1 MVDFN
6 KKFHNTDKF
15 RQAALTFQ
23 KTGKYCAYPNNT
35 QEYFAYW
42 DQETDRC
49 LNGYTAEDGD
59 WISGYNYF
67 YLNYCPMSRIVYKEI
82 NGKQKKINDFTFPDF
97 WDYDVYFFYAVDD
110 AQQQGKHL
118 ALLKSR
124 RRGYSYK
131 GAAMACRDY
140 YLIPNSKTFVYAA
153 NKQYLT
159 EDGILTKAWD
169 YMDFIDKNTAWGK
182 KRSVSTATRRRAGFF
197 TKDEYGNVVEL
208 GYKSEITGLTLKDN
222 PSVIRGKRATL
233 ILFEEGGCHIAGTK
247 VMMADGSLKNVEDV
261 RLNDELM
268 GPDGTPRRV
277 LQLHSGR
284 DHMYEITPVNGD
296 KQIVNSNHLIYG
308 MYRQWYNNTYEPFL
322 MKAEDYFE
330 LITNK
335 PYLKAHYSLI
345 KTKFDWEENEH
356 IIDPYLLGLWLGDG
370 SSDSTIIANED
381 VEIIEYLQTYAKMH
395 GLYVRLHK
403 VDNSKKCYKIHL
415 SSGKPGKRNW
425 LLDELK
431 SLNLINNKHIPHSY
445 IYDSREN
452 RLKLLA
458 GLIDTDGWYEPK
470 KQYLCISQSSERKH
484 IIYTAQFIARS
495 LGIKCTV
502 TTKKVK
508 DHRLRDKI
516 IKGGN
521 TEYRLILL
529 NNHYEIPTKI
539 HRKQVKNYN
548 RTQSDPLSTRFKI
561 NYYGVDNYYG
571 FTVDKDNLFVLG
583 DFTVVHNSMKELS
596 AAWQIARPSV
606 EIDGQAFASLIVWGC
621 VCAGTKVYT
630 NNGDYINVEDLK
642 PEDGI
647 VGWDT
652 YQAVPQTISAMNK
665 PSYKECV
672 RITTDTGRILECSKD
687 HPVLWSTP
695 MKTTKV
701 VDINGNT
708 DYKKSWLWHEAEKC
722 KVGDHVGVIDAV
734 PFFGDKE
741 MWEPRLVGWL
751 IGDGSYGYDKTPRL
765 SNCDAEILKY
775 VEENFDTKTERERL
789 TKDGRTYKEIRI
801 KGICC
806 KLRELGIY
814 GQTKDKKRLPADINE
829 YSMYSLSEM
838 LGGLFD
844 TDGYVNVSK
853 TGQVRLTL
861 TQSHEE
867 ILRQV
872 QQVLLKFGIH
882 SRVRHIKPTGREHV
896 LRGRVIKDIHG
907 EWRLEIS
914 DITSVGRFAKNIELK
929 VGYKDAALDLIWLY
943 TANHH
948 ARQQK
953 YVSGVRAERII
964 KIEDIG
970 LQKIYNLTAK
980 QQHNYL
986 ANGIITHNT
995 GGDNDEN
1002 VKTLKDMFYRPE
1014 GYNCL
1019 EFDNIWDDTVNTK
1032 KCGFFVPQWSNVDAR
1047 DENGNRICM
1056 DEDGNTLTEKAK
1068 AYILEER
1075 RKVLENA
1082 TSQEAIDR
1090 YVCERPCTPAE
1101 AMLSFKGNI
1110 FPKKELQTQLARIR
1124 TDKILSNA
1132 KQVGDLVFDANNQ
1145 LQWIQKKTGDV
1156 THYPLGK
1163 DEDKTGSIVI
1173 WEHPSRD
1180 AAPGLYIAGCLTPNQ
1195 KVFTDK
1201 GYIDVQD
1208 VKLTD
1213 KLLSKDGSF
1222 VDIINLQRY
1231 FKVDE
1236 PIYKIRMSHAFST
1249 TTFTQEHPLY
1259 VAEQRTNSYNGRI
1272 DETKFDFKF
1281 VKAKD
1286 VKPGQWTIVPNKY
1299 IEEHT
1304 SELNNLW
1311 QDFGRIDRV
1320 VKSPL
1325 NNKEFWWFI
1334 GLWLGDGY
1342 CSSNGYSINVIFD
1355 NQDVEYKNRFIRFV
1369 QSVLNRK
1376 VYFKDGHGCTTGTFS
1391 YQYLNHWLTKY
1402 FGKYAY
1408 GKHIP
1413 EFVKYMKREYKTVL
1427 LQGYLD
1433 SDGCVYECGKYY
1445 ITGFVSMN
1453 LRLLED
1459 IQDICLSLGLAAN
1472 LTKLRNKKESV
1483 ICGKISQVQEAYQL
1497 RMAYHDS
1504 LLFKQLVNNEDRKL
1518 DKIKKVKI
1526 RRKPKDG
1533 CFFSKDLKFIYY
1545 KIREI
1550 EVSKY
1555 TGWVYNFECDTHTFV
1570 CRHIST
1576 HNCDSYDY
1584 DSSTTDSL
1592 GSCFIYK
1599 RFQNF
1604 EEYSDIIVAEYTGR
1618 PESAN
1623 DFYENVRK
1631 LLLYY
1636 NATCMYE
1643 NQNKGI
1649 FVYLSNKGYDY
1660 LLADSP
1666 TILQDTIGLESKVN
1680 RKKGCHM
1687 NQQIKTWGEGLIKE
1701 WLNELDDKGVKN
1713 LYKIMSEPLLEELI
1727 SYNSDD
1733 NFDRCILKDN
1743 LITTFEG
1750 FKPIQ
1755 DIVVGDRVLTDKGV
1769 IQNVT
1774 WIDKHKHTGNK
1785 VKLKLTGDYRVLECT
1800 DNHPIKVAFTT
1811 KKTHCFRKEAVNNIQ
1826 YLRADRLNY
1835 KYQFGLIPKRKLT
1848 ESIDLP
1854 DDVLYLLGWVMSDGY
1869 VEPNGYGVR
1878 ITYQI
1883 DQLNCA
1889 KKCMNIIEEYLKDE
1903 QFYYTKNGRNRLK
1916 RKPSK
1921 IFRYNNCWRLEI
1933 HSQKLHQLCTWFGC
1947 LPNHKKIN
1955 PEIYNR
1961 YNNLMPFIIGW
1972 LEGDGH
1978 QRLNCNYDGT
1988 SNRNGIE
1995 LSTIYEEL
2003 IHQCRQIMIDHGIYS
2018 SIRRVK
2024 TKVKYRDQ
2032 YSILLSNEFVNKVLS
2047 YYPSLKFITIPDK
2060 KPTCK
2065 CLETEDGFWAPI
2077 KILSIESMDD
2087 YVYNFEVNNDHTYV
2101 AQGIVV
2107 HNCMSIIQLMI
2118 YRQQLMTTRTKKLD
2132 EEEKKRVLFDKPL
2145 FTDEWFAEYS
2155 DNSFDN
2161 QIDDIP
2167 TFTFNKA

>member
-6 KKFHNTDKF
+6 KKFKNTNKF

-42 DQETDRC
+42 DQETDRS

-59 WISGYNYF
+59 WISGYDYF
-67 YLNYCPMSRIVYKEI
+67 YLNYCPMSRIVYKQI
-82 NGKQKKINDFTFPDF
+82 NGKQKKVNDFTFPDF
-97 WDYDVYFFYAVDD
+97 WDYDTYFFYAVDD

-118 ALLKSR
+118 VLLKSR

-197 TKDEYGNVVEL
+197 TKDEYGNVIEL

-233 ILFEEGGCHIAGTK
+233 ILFEEGG
-247 VMMADGSLKNVEDV
+247 
-261 RLNDELM
+261 
-268 GPDGTPRRV
+268 
-277 LQLHSGR
+277 
-284 DHMYEITPVNGD
+284 
-296 KQIVNSNHLIYG
+296 
-308 MYRQWYNNTYEPFL
+308 
-322 MKAEDYFE
+322 
-330 LITNK
+330 
-335 PYLKAHYSLI
+335 
-345 KTKFDWEENEH
+345 
-356 IIDPYLLGLWLGDG
+356 
-370 SSDSTIIANED
+370 
-381 VEIIEYLQTYAKMH
+381 
-395 GLYVRLHK
+395 
-403 VDNSKKCYKIHL
+403 
-415 SSGKPGKRNW
+415 
-425 LLDELK
+425 
-431 SLNLINNKHIPHSY
+431 
-445 IYDSREN
+445 
-452 RLKLLA
+452 
-458 GLIDTDGWYEPK
+458 
-470 KQYLCISQSSERKH
+470 
-484 IIYTAQFIARS
+484 
-495 LGIKCTV
+495 
-502 TTKKVK
+502 
-508 DHRLRDKI
+508 
-516 IKGGN
+516 
-521 TEYRLILL
+521 
-529 NNHYEIPTKI
+529 
-539 HRKQVKNYN
+539 
-548 RTQSDPLSTRFKI
+548 
-561 NYYGVDNYYG
+561 
-571 FTVDKDNLFVLG
+571 
-583 DFTVVHNSMKELS
+583 SMKELS

-606 EIDGQAFASLIVWGC
+606 EIDGQAFASMIVWGC

-630 NNGDYINVEDLK
+630 NDGDYINIEDLK

-652 YQAVPQTISAMNK
+652 YQAVPQTISAMNR
-665 PSYKECV
+665 PAYKECV
-672 RITTDTGRILECSKD
+672 RITTETGRTLECSKD

-701 VDINGNT
+701 TDINGNT

-722 KVGDHVGVIDAV
+722 NIGDQVGVIDAV

-741 MWEPRLVGWL
+741 MWEPRLIGWL

-765 SNCDAEILKY
+765 SNCDPEILKY

-789 TKDGRTYKEIRI
+789 TKDGKTYKEIRI

-814 GQTKDKKRLPADINE
+814 GQTKDKKRLPADINK

-838 LGGLFD
+838 IGGLFD

-853 TGQVRLTL
+853 TGLVRLTL

-872 QQVLLKFGIH
+872 QQILLKFGIH

-896 LRGRVIKDIHG
+896 LRGRVIKDVRG

-914 DITSVGRFAKNIELK
+914 DITSVSRFAKNIELK

-953 YVSGVRAERII
+953 YVSGVRAERIV

-1047 DENGNRICM
+1047 NENGDRICM
-1056 DEDGNTLTEKAK
+1056 DSDGNTLTEKAK

-1110 FPKKELQTQLARIR
+1110 FPKKELQAQLARLR
-1124 TDKILSNA
+1124 TDKVLSNA

-1145 LQWIQKKTGDV
+1145 LQWIQKKTGDI

-1173 WEHPSRD
+1173 WEHPNKD
-1180 AAPGLYIAGCLTPNQ
+1180 AAPGLYIAGL
-1195 KVFTDK
+1195 
-1201 GYIDVQD
+1201 
-1208 VKLTD
+1208 
-1213 KLLSKDGSF
+1213 
-1222 VDIINLQRY
+1222 
-1231 FKVDE
+1231 
-1236 PIYKIRMSHAFST
+1236 
-1249 TTFTQEHPLY
+1249 
-1259 VAEQRTNSYNGRI
+1259 
-1272 DETKFDFKF
+1272 
-1281 VKAKD
+1281 
-1286 VKPGQWTIVPNKY
+1286 
-1299 IEEHT
+1299 
-1304 SELNNLW
+1304 
-1311 QDFGRIDRV
+1311 
-1320 VKSPL
+1320 
-1325 NNKEFWWFI
+1325 
-1334 GLWLGDGY
+1334 
-1342 CSSNGYSINVIFD
+1342 
-1355 NQDVEYKNRFIRFV
+1355 
-1369 QSVLNRK
+1369 
-1376 VYFKDGHGCTTGTFS
+1376 
-1391 YQYLNHWLTKY
+1391 
-1402 FGKYAY
+1402 
-1408 GKHIP
+1408 
-1413 EFVKYMKREYKTVL
+1413 
-1427 LQGYLD
+1427 
-1433 SDGCVYECGKYY
+1433 
-1445 ITGFVSMN
+1445 
-1453 LRLLED
+1453 
-1459 IQDICLSLGLAAN
+1459 
-1472 LTKLRNKKESV
+1472 
-1483 ICGKISQVQEAYQL
+1483 
-1497 RMAYHDS
+1497 
-1504 LLFKQLVNNEDRKL
+1504 
-1518 DKIKKVKI
+1518 
-1526 RRKPKDG
+1526 
-1533 CFFSKDLKFIYY
+1533 
-1545 KIREI
+1545 
-1550 EVSKY
+1550 
-1555 TGWVYNFECDTHTFV
+1555 
-1570 CRHIST
+1570 
-1576 HNCDSYDY
+1576 DSYDY
-1584 DSSTTDSL
+1584 DASTTDSL

-1701 WLNELDDKGVKN
+1701 WLNELDEKGIKN

-1733 NFDRCILKDN
+1733 NFDR
-1743 LITTFEG
+1743 
-1750 FKPIQ
+1750 
-1755 DIVVGDRVLTDKGV
+1755 
-1769 IQNVT
+1769 
-1774 WIDKHKHTGNK
+1774 
-1785 VKLKLTGDYRVLECT
+1785 
-1800 DNHPIKVAFTT
+1800 
-1811 KKTHCFRKEAVNNIQ
+1811 
-1826 YLRADRLNY
+1826 
-1835 KYQFGLIPKRKLT
+1835 
-1848 ESIDLP
+1848 S
-1854 DDVLYLLGWVMSDGY
+1854 MS
-1869 VEPNGYGVR
+1869 
-1878 ITYQI
+1878 
-1883 DQLNCA
+1883 
-1889 KKCMNIIEEYLKDE
+1889 M
-1903 QFYYTKNGRNRLK
+1903 
-1916 RKPSK
+1916 
-1921 IFRYNNCWRLEI
+1921 
-1933 HSQKLHQLCTWFGC
+1933 
-1947 LPNHKKIN
+1947 
-1955 PEIYNR
+1955 
-1961 YNNLMPFIIGW
+1961 
-1972 LEGDGH
+1972 
-1978 QRLNCNYDGT
+1978 
-1988 SNRNGIE
+1988 
-1995 LSTIYEEL
+1995 
-2003 IHQCRQIMIDHGIYS
+2003 
-2018 SIRRVK
+2018 
-2024 TKVKYRDQ
+2024 
-2032 YSILLSNEFVNKVLS
+2032 
-2047 YYPSLKFITIPDK
+2047 
-2060 KPTCK
+2060 
-2065 CLETEDGFWAPI
+2065 
-2077 KILSIESMDD
+2077 
-2087 YVYNFEVNNDHTYV
+2087 
-2101 AQGIVV
+2101 
-2107 HNCMSIIQLMI
+2107 IQLLI
-2118 YRQQLMTTRTKKLD
+2118 YRQQLMTTRTKQLD

-2145 FTDEWFAEYS
+2145 FTDEWFSDYS
-2155 DNSFDN
+2155 NDTFNN

-2167 TFTFNKA
+2167 TFTFNKL

>member
-6 KKFHNTDKF
+6 KKFHNTSKF

-59 WISGYNYF
+59 WISGYDYF

-97 WDYDVYFFYAVDD
+97 WDYDAYYFYAVDE
-110 AQQQGKHL
+110 AQQTGKHL
-118 ALLKSR
+118 VLLKSR

-140 YLIPNSKTFVYAA
+140 YLIPNSKTFIYAA

-197 TKDEYGNVVEL
+197 SKDEYGNVVEL
-208 GYKSEITGLTLKDN
+208 GYKSEITGITLKDN

-233 ILFEEGGCHIAGTK
+233 IMFEEGG
-247 VMMADGSLKNVEDV
+247 
-261 RLNDELM
+261 
-268 GPDGTPRRV
+268 
-277 LQLHSGR
+277 
-284 DHMYEITPVNGD
+284 
-296 KQIVNSNHLIYG
+296 
-308 MYRQWYNNTYEPFL
+308 
-322 MKAEDYFE
+322 
-330 LITNK
+330 
-335 PYLKAHYSLI
+335 
-345 KTKFDWEENEH
+345 
-356 IIDPYLLGLWLGDG
+356 
-370 SSDSTIIANED
+370 
-381 VEIIEYLQTYAKMH
+381 
-395 GLYVRLHK
+395 
-403 VDNSKKCYKIHL
+403 
-415 SSGKPGKRNW
+415 
-425 LLDELK
+425 
-431 SLNLINNKHIPHSY
+431 
-445 IYDSREN
+445 
-452 RLKLLA
+452 
-458 GLIDTDGWYEPK
+458 
-470 KQYLCISQSSERKH
+470 
-484 IIYTAQFIARS
+484 
-495 LGIKCTV
+495 
-502 TTKKVK
+502 
-508 DHRLRDKI
+508 
-516 IKGGN
+516 
-521 TEYRLILL
+521 
-529 NNHYEIPTKI
+529 
-539 HRKQVKNYN
+539 
-548 RTQSDPLSTRFKI
+548 
-561 NYYGVDNYYG
+561 
-571 FTVDKDNLFVLG
+571 
-583 DFTVVHNSMKELS
+583 SMKELS

-606 EIDGQAFASLIVWGC
+606 EIDGQAFASMVVWGC

-672 RITTDTGRILECSKD
+672 RITTETGRILECSKD
-687 HPVLWSTP
+687 HPILWSTP

-701 VDINGNT
+701 TDINGNT

-722 KVGDHVGVIDAV
+722 NVGDQVGVIDAV

-765 SNCDAEILKY
+765 SNCDPEILKY

-789 TKDGRTYKEIRI
+789 TKDGKIYKEIRI

-814 GQTKDKKRLPADINE
+814 GQTKDKKRLPADINK

-838 LGGLFD
+838 IGGLFD

-853 TGQVRLTL
+853 TGLVRLTL

-872 QQVLLKFGIH
+872 QQILLKFGIH

-896 LRGRVIKDIHG
+896 LRGRVIKDIRG

-914 DITSVGRFAKNIELK
+914 DITSVSRFAKNIELK

-953 YVSGVRAERII
+953 YVSGVRAERIV

-1068 AYILEER
+1068 EYILEER
-1075 RKVLENA
+1075 RKVLESA

-1124 TDKILSNA
+1124 TDKVLSNA

-1173 WEHPSRD
+1173 WEHPNKD
-1180 AAPGLYIAGCLTPNQ
+1180 AAPGLYIAGL
-1195 KVFTDK
+1195 
-1201 GYIDVQD
+1201 
-1208 VKLTD
+1208 
-1213 KLLSKDGSF
+1213 
-1222 VDIINLQRY
+1222 
-1231 FKVDE
+1231 
-1236 PIYKIRMSHAFST
+1236 
-1249 TTFTQEHPLY
+1249 
-1259 VAEQRTNSYNGRI
+1259 
-1272 DETKFDFKF
+1272 
-1281 VKAKD
+1281 
-1286 VKPGQWTIVPNKY
+1286 
-1299 IEEHT
+1299 
-1304 SELNNLW
+1304 
-1311 QDFGRIDRV
+1311 
-1320 VKSPL
+1320 
-1325 NNKEFWWFI
+1325 
-1334 GLWLGDGY
+1334 
-1342 CSSNGYSINVIFD
+1342 
-1355 NQDVEYKNRFIRFV
+1355 
-1369 QSVLNRK
+1369 
-1376 VYFKDGHGCTTGTFS
+1376 
-1391 YQYLNHWLTKY
+1391 
-1402 FGKYAY
+1402 
-1408 GKHIP
+1408 
-1413 EFVKYMKREYKTVL
+1413 
-1427 LQGYLD
+1427 
-1433 SDGCVYECGKYY
+1433 
-1445 ITGFVSMN
+1445 
-1453 LRLLED
+1453 
-1459 IQDICLSLGLAAN
+1459 
-1472 LTKLRNKKESV
+1472 
-1483 ICGKISQVQEAYQL
+1483 
-1497 RMAYHDS
+1497 
-1504 LLFKQLVNNEDRKL
+1504 
-1518 DKIKKVKI
+1518 
-1526 RRKPKDG
+1526 
-1533 CFFSKDLKFIYY
+1533 
-1545 KIREI
+1545 
-1550 EVSKY
+1550 
-1555 TGWVYNFECDTHTFV
+1555 
-1570 CRHIST
+1570 
-1576 HNCDSYDY
+1576 DSYDY

-1599 RFQNF
+1599 RFQSF

-1701 WLNELDDKGVKN
+1701 WLNELDDKGIKN

-1733 NFDRCILKDN
+1733 NFDR
-1743 LITTFEG
+1743 
-1750 FKPIQ
+1750 
-1755 DIVVGDRVLTDKGV
+1755 
-1769 IQNVT
+1769 
-1774 WIDKHKHTGNK
+1774 
-1785 VKLKLTGDYRVLECT
+1785 
-1800 DNHPIKVAFTT
+1800 
-1811 KKTHCFRKEAVNNIQ
+1811 
-1826 YLRADRLNY
+1826 
-1835 KYQFGLIPKRKLT
+1835 
-1848 ESIDLP
+1848 
-1854 DDVLYLLGWVMSDGY
+1854 VMS
-1869 VEPNGYGVR
+1869 V
-1878 ITYQI
+1878 
-1883 DQLNCA
+1883 
-1889 KKCMNIIEEYLKDE
+1889 
-1903 QFYYTKNGRNRLK
+1903 
-1916 RKPSK
+1916 
-1921 IFRYNNCWRLEI
+1921 
-1933 HSQKLHQLCTWFGC
+1933 
-1947 LPNHKKIN
+1947 
-1955 PEIYNR
+1955 
-1961 YNNLMPFIIGW
+1961 
-1972 LEGDGH
+1972 
-1978 QRLNCNYDGT
+1978 
-1988 SNRNGIE
+1988 
-1995 LSTIYEEL
+1995 
-2003 IHQCRQIMIDHGIYS
+2003 
-2018 SIRRVK
+2018 
-2024 TKVKYRDQ
+2024 
-2032 YSILLSNEFVNKVLS
+2032 
-2047 YYPSLKFITIPDK
+2047 
-2060 KPTCK
+2060 
-2065 CLETEDGFWAPI
+2065 
-2077 KILSIESMDD
+2077 
-2087 YVYNFEVNNDHTYV
+2087 
-2101 AQGIVV
+2101 
-2107 HNCMSIIQLMI
+2107 IQLMI

-2145 FTDEWFAEYS
+2145 FTDQWFT
-2155 DNSFDN
+2155 DDTFNN

-2167 TFTFNKA
+2167 TFTFNKL

>member
-6 KKFHNTDKF
+6 KKFHYTDKF

-67 YLNYCPMSRIVYKEI
+67 YLNYCPMSRIVYKEV

-97 WDYDVYFFYAVDD
+97 WDYDTYYFYAVDD
-110 AQQQGKHL
+110 AQQVGKHL
-118 ALLKSR
+118 VLLKSR

-140 YLIPNSKTFVYAA
+140 YLIPNSKTFIYAA

-197 TKDEYGNVVEL
+197 SKDEYGNVIEL

-233 ILFEEGGCHIAGTK
+233 IMFEEGG
-247 VMMADGSLKNVEDV
+247 
-261 RLNDELM
+261 
-268 GPDGTPRRV
+268 
-277 LQLHSGR
+277 
-284 DHMYEITPVNGD
+284 
-296 KQIVNSNHLIYG
+296 
-308 MYRQWYNNTYEPFL
+308 
-322 MKAEDYFE
+322 
-330 LITNK
+330 
-335 PYLKAHYSLI
+335 
-345 KTKFDWEENEH
+345 
-356 IIDPYLLGLWLGDG
+356 
-370 SSDSTIIANED
+370 
-381 VEIIEYLQTYAKMH
+381 
-395 GLYVRLHK
+395 
-403 VDNSKKCYKIHL
+403 
-415 SSGKPGKRNW
+415 
-425 LLDELK
+425 
-431 SLNLINNKHIPHSY
+431 
-445 IYDSREN
+445 
-452 RLKLLA
+452 
-458 GLIDTDGWYEPK
+458 
-470 KQYLCISQSSERKH
+470 
-484 IIYTAQFIARS
+484 
-495 LGIKCTV
+495 
-502 TTKKVK
+502 
-508 DHRLRDKI
+508 
-516 IKGGN
+516 
-521 TEYRLILL
+521 
-529 NNHYEIPTKI
+529 
-539 HRKQVKNYN
+539 
-548 RTQSDPLSTRFKI
+548 
-561 NYYGVDNYYG
+561 
-571 FTVDKDNLFVLG
+571 
-583 DFTVVHNSMKELS
+583 SMKELS

-606 EIDGQAFASLIVWGC
+606 EIDGQAFASMIVWG
-621 VCAGTKVYT
+621 
-630 NNGDYINVEDLK
+630 
-642 PEDGI
+642 
-647 VGWDT
+647 
-652 YQAVPQTISAMNK
+652 
-665 PSYKECV
+665 
-672 RITTDTGRILECSKD
+672 
-687 HPVLWSTP
+687 
-695 MKTTKV
+695 
-701 VDINGNT
+701 
-708 DYKKSWLWHEAEKC
+708 
-722 KVGDHVGVIDAV
+722 
-734 PFFGDKE
+734 
-741 MWEPRLVGWL
+741 
-751 IGDGSYGYDKTPRL
+751 
-765 SNCDAEILKY
+765 
-775 VEENFDTKTERERL
+775 
-789 TKDGRTYKEIRI
+789 
-801 KGICC
+801 
-806 KLRELGIY
+806 
-814 GQTKDKKRLPADINE
+814 
-829 YSMYSLSEM
+829 
-838 LGGLFD
+838 
-844 TDGYVNVSK
+844 
-853 TGQVRLTL
+853 
-861 TQSHEE
+861 
-867 ILRQV
+867 
-872 QQVLLKFGIH
+872 
-882 SRVRHIKPTGREHV
+882 
-896 LRGRVIKDIHG
+896 
-907 EWRLEIS
+907 
-914 DITSVGRFAKNIELK
+914 
-929 VGYKDAALDLIWLY
+929 
-943 TANHH
+943 
-948 ARQQK
+948 
-953 YVSGVRAERII
+953 
-964 KIEDIG
+964 
-970 LQKIYNLTAK
+970 
-980 QQHNYL
+980 
-986 ANGIITHNT
+986 T

-1019 EFDNIWDDTVNTK
+1019 EFDNIWDNTVNTK

-1075 RKVLENA
+1075 RKVLESA
-1082 TSQEAIDR
+1082 TNQEAIDR

-1124 TDKILSNA
+1124 TDKVLSNA

-1145 LQWIQKKTGDV
+1145 LQWIQKKTGDI

-1180 AAPGLYIAGCLTPNQ
+1180 AAPGLYIAGL
-1195 KVFTDK
+1195 
-1201 GYIDVQD
+1201 
-1208 VKLTD
+1208 
-1213 KLLSKDGSF
+1213 
-1222 VDIINLQRY
+1222 
-1231 FKVDE
+1231 
-1236 PIYKIRMSHAFST
+1236 
-1249 TTFTQEHPLY
+1249 
-1259 VAEQRTNSYNGRI
+1259 
-1272 DETKFDFKF
+1272 
-1281 VKAKD
+1281 
-1286 VKPGQWTIVPNKY
+1286 
-1299 IEEHT
+1299 
-1304 SELNNLW
+1304 
-1311 QDFGRIDRV
+1311 
-1320 VKSPL
+1320 
-1325 NNKEFWWFI
+1325 
-1334 GLWLGDGY
+1334 
-1342 CSSNGYSINVIFD
+1342 
-1355 NQDVEYKNRFIRFV
+1355 
-1369 QSVLNRK
+1369 
-1376 VYFKDGHGCTTGTFS
+1376 
-1391 YQYLNHWLTKY
+1391 
-1402 FGKYAY
+1402 
-1408 GKHIP
+1408 
-1413 EFVKYMKREYKTVL
+1413 
-1427 LQGYLD
+1427 
-1433 SDGCVYECGKYY
+1433 
-1445 ITGFVSMN
+1445 
-1453 LRLLED
+1453 
-1459 IQDICLSLGLAAN
+1459 
-1472 LTKLRNKKESV
+1472 
-1483 ICGKISQVQEAYQL
+1483 
-1497 RMAYHDS
+1497 
-1504 LLFKQLVNNEDRKL
+1504 
-1518 DKIKKVKI
+1518 
-1526 RRKPKDG
+1526 
-1533 CFFSKDLKFIYY
+1533 
-1545 KIREI
+1545 
-1550 EVSKY
+1550 
-1555 TGWVYNFECDTHTFV
+1555 
-1570 CRHIST
+1570 
-1576 HNCDSYDY
+1576 DSYDY

-1618 PESAN
+1618 PQSAN

-1701 WLNELDDKGVKN
+1701 WLNELDDKGIKN

-1755 DIVVGDRVLTDKGV
+1755 DIVVGDRVLTDNGT
-1769 IQNVT
+1769 IQKVT
-1774 WIDKHKHTGNK
+1774 WIDKHRHTGNK
-1785 VKLKLTGDYRVLECT
+1785 VKLKLTGDYRILECT
-1800 DNHPIKVAFTT
+1800 DNHPIKIAFTT
-1811 KKTHCFRKEAVNNIQ
+1811 KKTHCFRKEAVNNIS
-1826 YLRADRLNY
+1826 YLRADQLNY

-1848 ESIDLP
+1848 ESIDLS

-1933 HSQKLHQLCTWFGC
+1933 HSWKLHQLCTWFGC

-1978 QRLNCNYDGT
+1978 QRLNCNYDGNG
-1988 SNRNGIE
+1988 NRNGIE

-2077 KILSIESMDD
+2077 KILSIEPMDD
-2087 YVYNFEVNNDHTYV
+2087 DVYNFEVDNNHTYI

-2107 HNCMSIIQLMI
+2107 HNCMSCIQLLI

-2145 FTDEWFAEYS
+2145 FTDEWFA

-2161 QIDDIP
+2161 QIDNDIP
-2167 TFTFNKA
+2167 IFTFNKT

>member
-6 KKFHNTDKF
+6 KKFKNTDKF

-42 DQETDRC
+42 DQETDRS

-59 WISGYNYF
+59 WISGYDYF
-67 YLNYCPMSRIVYKEI
+67 YLNYCPMSRIVYKQI
-82 NGKQKKINDFTFPDF
+82 NGKQKKVNDFTFPDF
-97 WDYDVYFFYAVDD
+97 WDYDTYFFYAVDD

-118 ALLKSR
+118 VLLKSR

-197 TKDEYGNVVEL
+197 TKDEYGNVIEL

-233 ILFEEGGCHIAGTK
+233 ILFEEGG
-247 VMMADGSLKNVEDV
+247 
-261 RLNDELM
+261 
-268 GPDGTPRRV
+268 
-277 LQLHSGR
+277 
-284 DHMYEITPVNGD
+284 
-296 KQIVNSNHLIYG
+296 
-308 MYRQWYNNTYEPFL
+308 
-322 MKAEDYFE
+322 
-330 LITNK
+330 
-335 PYLKAHYSLI
+335 
-345 KTKFDWEENEH
+345 
-356 IIDPYLLGLWLGDG
+356 
-370 SSDSTIIANED
+370 
-381 VEIIEYLQTYAKMH
+381 
-395 GLYVRLHK
+395 
-403 VDNSKKCYKIHL
+403 
-415 SSGKPGKRNW
+415 
-425 LLDELK
+425 
-431 SLNLINNKHIPHSY
+431 
-445 IYDSREN
+445 
-452 RLKLLA
+452 
-458 GLIDTDGWYEPK
+458 
-470 KQYLCISQSSERKH
+470 
-484 IIYTAQFIARS
+484 
-495 LGIKCTV
+495 
-502 TTKKVK
+502 
-508 DHRLRDKI
+508 
-516 IKGGN
+516 
-521 TEYRLILL
+521 
-529 NNHYEIPTKI
+529 
-539 HRKQVKNYN
+539 
-548 RTQSDPLSTRFKI
+548 
-561 NYYGVDNYYG
+561 
-571 FTVDKDNLFVLG
+571 
-583 DFTVVHNSMKELS
+583 SMKELS

-606 EIDGQAFASLIVWGC
+606 EIDGQAFASMIVWGC

-630 NNGDYINVEDLK
+630 NDGDYINVEDLK

-672 RITTDTGRILECSKD
+672 RITTETGRILECSKD

-701 VDINGNT
+701 TDINGNT

-722 KVGDHVGVIDAV
+722 NIGDQVGVIDAV

-741 MWEPRLVGWL
+741 MWEPRLIGWL

-765 SNCDAEILKY
+765 SNCDPEILKY

-789 TKDGRTYKEIRI
+789 TKDGKTYKEIRI

-814 GQTKDKKRLPADINE
+814 GQTRDKKRLPVDINK
-829 YSMYSLSEM
+829 YSIYSLSEM
-838 LGGLFD
+838 IGGLFD

-853 TGQVRLTL
+853 TGLVRLTL

-872 QQVLLKFGIH
+872 QQILLKFGIH

-896 LRGRVIKDIHG
+896 LRGRVIKDVRG

-914 DITSVGRFAKNIELK
+914 DITSVSRFAKNIELK

-953 YVSGVRAERII
+953 YVSGVRAERIV

-1047 DENGNRICM
+1047 NENGDRICM
-1056 DEDGNTLTEKAK
+1056 DSDGNTLTEKAK

-1110 FPKKELQTQLARIR
+1110 FPKKELQAQLARLR
-1124 TDKILSNA
+1124 TDKVLSNA

-1145 LQWIQKKTGDV
+1145 LQWIQKKTGDI

-1173 WEHPSRD
+1173 WEHPNKD
-1180 AAPGLYIAGCLTPNQ
+1180 AAPGLYIAGL
-1195 KVFTDK
+1195 
-1201 GYIDVQD
+1201 
-1208 VKLTD
+1208 
-1213 KLLSKDGSF
+1213 
-1222 VDIINLQRY
+1222 
-1231 FKVDE
+1231 
-1236 PIYKIRMSHAFST
+1236 
-1249 TTFTQEHPLY
+1249 
-1259 VAEQRTNSYNGRI
+1259 
-1272 DETKFDFKF
+1272 
-1281 VKAKD
+1281 
-1286 VKPGQWTIVPNKY
+1286 
-1299 IEEHT
+1299 
-1304 SELNNLW
+1304 
-1311 QDFGRIDRV
+1311 
-1320 VKSPL
+1320 
-1325 NNKEFWWFI
+1325 
-1334 GLWLGDGY
+1334 
-1342 CSSNGYSINVIFD
+1342 
-1355 NQDVEYKNRFIRFV
+1355 
-1369 QSVLNRK
+1369 
-1376 VYFKDGHGCTTGTFS
+1376 
-1391 YQYLNHWLTKY
+1391 
-1402 FGKYAY
+1402 
-1408 GKHIP
+1408 
-1413 EFVKYMKREYKTVL
+1413 
-1427 LQGYLD
+1427 
-1433 SDGCVYECGKYY
+1433 
-1445 ITGFVSMN
+1445 
-1453 LRLLED
+1453 
-1459 IQDICLSLGLAAN
+1459 
-1472 LTKLRNKKESV
+1472 
-1483 ICGKISQVQEAYQL
+1483 
-1497 RMAYHDS
+1497 
-1504 LLFKQLVNNEDRKL
+1504 
-1518 DKIKKVKI
+1518 
-1526 RRKPKDG
+1526 
-1533 CFFSKDLKFIYY
+1533 
-1545 KIREI
+1545 
-1550 EVSKY
+1550 
-1555 TGWVYNFECDTHTFV
+1555 
-1570 CRHIST
+1570 
-1576 HNCDSYDY
+1576 DSYDY

-1701 WLNELDDKGVKN
+1701 WLNELDEKGIKN

-1733 NFDRCILKDN
+1733 NFDR
-1743 LITTFEG
+1743 
-1750 FKPIQ
+1750 
-1755 DIVVGDRVLTDKGV
+1755 
-1769 IQNVT
+1769 
-1774 WIDKHKHTGNK
+1774 
-1785 VKLKLTGDYRVLECT
+1785 
-1800 DNHPIKVAFTT
+1800 
-1811 KKTHCFRKEAVNNIQ
+1811 
-1826 YLRADRLNY
+1826 
-1835 KYQFGLIPKRKLT
+1835 
-1848 ESIDLP
+1848 S
-1854 DDVLYLLGWVMSDGY
+1854 MS
-1869 VEPNGYGVR
+1869 
-1878 ITYQI
+1878 
-1883 DQLNCA
+1883 
-1889 KKCMNIIEEYLKDE
+1889 M
-1903 QFYYTKNGRNRLK
+1903 
-1916 RKPSK
+1916 
-1921 IFRYNNCWRLEI
+1921 
-1933 HSQKLHQLCTWFGC
+1933 
-1947 LPNHKKIN
+1947 
-1955 PEIYNR
+1955 
-1961 YNNLMPFIIGW
+1961 
-1972 LEGDGH
+1972 
-1978 QRLNCNYDGT
+1978 
-1988 SNRNGIE
+1988 
-1995 LSTIYEEL
+1995 
-2003 IHQCRQIMIDHGIYS
+2003 
-2018 SIRRVK
+2018 
-2024 TKVKYRDQ
+2024 
-2032 YSILLSNEFVNKVLS
+2032 
-2047 YYPSLKFITIPDK
+2047 
-2060 KPTCK
+2060 
-2065 CLETEDGFWAPI
+2065 
-2077 KILSIESMDD
+2077 
-2087 YVYNFEVNNDHTYV
+2087 
-2101 AQGIVV
+2101 
-2107 HNCMSIIQLMI
+2107 IQLLI
-2118 YRQQLMTTRTKKLD
+2118 YRQQLMTTRTKQLD

-2145 FTDEWFAEYS
+2145 FTDEWFSDYS
-2155 DNSFDN
+2155 NDTFNN
-2161 QIDDIP
+2161 QIDDTP
-2167 TFTFNKA
+2167 TFTFNKL

>member
-59 WISGYNYF
+59 WISGYDYF
-67 YLNYCPMSRIVYKEI
+67 YLNYCPMSRIVYKEV

-97 WDYDVYFFYAVDD
+97 WDYDAYYFYAVDE
-110 AQQQGKHL
+110 AQQTGKHL
-118 ALLKSR
+118 VLLKSR

-140 YLIPNSKTFVYAA
+140 YLIPNSKTFIYAA

-182 KRSVSTATRRRAGFF
+182 KRSVNTSTRRRAGFF
-197 TKDEYGNVVEL
+197 SKDEYGNVIEL

-233 ILFEEGGCHIAGTK
+233 IMFEEGG
-247 VMMADGSLKNVEDV
+247 
-261 RLNDELM
+261 
-268 GPDGTPRRV
+268 
-277 LQLHSGR
+277 
-284 DHMYEITPVNGD
+284 
-296 KQIVNSNHLIYG
+296 
-308 MYRQWYNNTYEPFL
+308 
-322 MKAEDYFE
+322 
-330 LITNK
+330 
-335 PYLKAHYSLI
+335 
-345 KTKFDWEENEH
+345 
-356 IIDPYLLGLWLGDG
+356 
-370 SSDSTIIANED
+370 
-381 VEIIEYLQTYAKMH
+381 
-395 GLYVRLHK
+395 
-403 VDNSKKCYKIHL
+403 
-415 SSGKPGKRNW
+415 
-425 LLDELK
+425 
-431 SLNLINNKHIPHSY
+431 
-445 IYDSREN
+445 
-452 RLKLLA
+452 
-458 GLIDTDGWYEPK
+458 
-470 KQYLCISQSSERKH
+470 
-484 IIYTAQFIARS
+484 
-495 LGIKCTV
+495 
-502 TTKKVK
+502 
-508 DHRLRDKI
+508 
-516 IKGGN
+516 
-521 TEYRLILL
+521 
-529 NNHYEIPTKI
+529 
-539 HRKQVKNYN
+539 
-548 RTQSDPLSTRFKI
+548 
-561 NYYGVDNYYG
+561 
-571 FTVDKDNLFVLG
+571 
-583 DFTVVHNSMKELS
+583 SMKELS

-606 EIDGQAFASLIVWGC
+606 EIDGQAFASMIVWGC

-672 RITTDTGRILECSKD
+672 RITTETGRILECSKD

-695 MKTTKV
+695 MKTTKYT
-701 VDINGNT
+701 DINGNT

-722 KVGDHVGVIDAV
+722 KVGDQVGVIDAV

-814 GQTKDKKRLPADINE
+814 GQTKDKKRLPIDINK

-838 LGGLFD
+838 IGGLFD
-844 TDGYVNVSK
+844 TDGYVNISK
-853 TGQVRLTL
+853 TGHVRLIL

-867 ILRQV
+867 ILREV

-896 LRGRVIKDIHG
+896 VRGRVIKDIRG

-914 DITSVGRFAKNIELK
+914 DITSVSRFAKNIELK

-948 ARQQK
+948 AKQQK
-953 YVSGVRAERII
+953 YVSGVRADRIV

-1056 DEDGNTLTEKAK
+1056 DEDGNTLTEKSK

-1075 RKVLENA
+1075 RKVLDSA
-1082 TSQEAIDR
+1082 TNQEAIDR

-1124 TDKILSNA
+1124 TDKVLSNA

-1173 WEHPSRD
+1173 WEHPNKD
-1180 AAPGLYIAGCLTPNQ
+1180 AAPGLYIAGL
-1195 KVFTDK
+1195 
-1201 GYIDVQD
+1201 
-1208 VKLTD
+1208 
-1213 KLLSKDGSF
+1213 
-1222 VDIINLQRY
+1222 
-1231 FKVDE
+1231 
-1236 PIYKIRMSHAFST
+1236 
-1249 TTFTQEHPLY
+1249 
-1259 VAEQRTNSYNGRI
+1259 
-1272 DETKFDFKF
+1272 
-1281 VKAKD
+1281 
-1286 VKPGQWTIVPNKY
+1286 
-1299 IEEHT
+1299 
-1304 SELNNLW
+1304 
-1311 QDFGRIDRV
+1311 
-1320 VKSPL
+1320 
-1325 NNKEFWWFI
+1325 
-1334 GLWLGDGY
+1334 
-1342 CSSNGYSINVIFD
+1342 
-1355 NQDVEYKNRFIRFV
+1355 
-1369 QSVLNRK
+1369 
-1376 VYFKDGHGCTTGTFS
+1376 
-1391 YQYLNHWLTKY
+1391 
-1402 FGKYAY
+1402 
-1408 GKHIP
+1408 
-1413 EFVKYMKREYKTVL
+1413 
-1427 LQGYLD
+1427 
-1433 SDGCVYECGKYY
+1433 
-1445 ITGFVSMN
+1445 
-1453 LRLLED
+1453 
-1459 IQDICLSLGLAAN
+1459 
-1472 LTKLRNKKESV
+1472 
-1483 ICGKISQVQEAYQL
+1483 
-1497 RMAYHDS
+1497 
-1504 LLFKQLVNNEDRKL
+1504 
-1518 DKIKKVKI
+1518 
-1526 RRKPKDG
+1526 
-1533 CFFSKDLKFIYY
+1533 
-1545 KIREI
+1545 
-1550 EVSKY
+1550 
-1555 TGWVYNFECDTHTFV
+1555 
-1570 CRHIST
+1570 
-1576 HNCDSYDY
+1576 DSYDY

-1733 NFDRCILKDN
+1733 NFDRI
-1743 LITTFEG
+1743 
-1750 FKPIQ
+1750 
-1755 DIVVGDRVLTDKGV
+1755 
-1769 IQNVT
+1769 
-1774 WIDKHKHTGNK
+1774 
-1785 VKLKLTGDYRVLECT
+1785 
-1800 DNHPIKVAFTT
+1800 
-1811 KKTHCFRKEAVNNIQ
+1811 
-1826 YLRADRLNY
+1826 
-1835 KYQFGLIPKRKLT
+1835 
-1848 ESIDLP
+1848 
-1854 DDVLYLLGWVMSDGY
+1854 MS
-1869 VEPNGYGVR
+1869 
-1878 ITYQI
+1878 
-1883 DQLNCA
+1883 C
-1889 KKCMNIIEEYLKDE
+1889 
-1903 QFYYTKNGRNRLK
+1903 
-1916 RKPSK
+1916 
-1921 IFRYNNCWRLEI
+1921 
-1933 HSQKLHQLCTWFGC
+1933 
-1947 LPNHKKIN
+1947 
-1955 PEIYNR
+1955 
-1961 YNNLMPFIIGW
+1961 
-1972 LEGDGH
+1972 
-1978 QRLNCNYDGT
+1978 
-1988 SNRNGIE
+1988 
-1995 LSTIYEEL
+1995 
-2003 IHQCRQIMIDHGIYS
+2003 
-2018 SIRRVK
+2018 
-2024 TKVKYRDQ
+2024 
-2032 YSILLSNEFVNKVLS
+2032 
-2047 YYPSLKFITIPDK
+2047 
-2060 KPTCK
+2060 
-2065 CLETEDGFWAPI
+2065 
-2077 KILSIESMDD
+2077 
-2087 YVYNFEVNNDHTYV
+2087 
-2101 AQGIVV
+2101 
-2107 HNCMSIIQLMI
+2107 IQLLI

-2145 FTDEWFAEYS
+2145 FTDQWFA
-2155 DNSFDN
+2155 DDTLNN

-2167 TFTFNKA
+2167 TFTFNKL

>member
-6 KKFHNTDKF
+6 KKFHNTSKF

-97 WDYDVYFFYAVDD
+97 WDYDTYYFYAVDE
-110 AQQQGKHL
+110 AQQTGKHL
-118 ALLKSR
+118 VLLKSR

-140 YLIPNSKTFVYAA
+140 YLIPKSKTFIYAA

-182 KRSVSTATRRRAGFF
+182 KRSVNTSTRRRAGFF
-197 TKDEYGNVVEL
+197 SKDEYGNVIEL

-233 ILFEEGGCHIAGTK
+233 IMFEEGG
-247 VMMADGSLKNVEDV
+247 
-261 RLNDELM
+261 
-268 GPDGTPRRV
+268 
-277 LQLHSGR
+277 
-284 DHMYEITPVNGD
+284 
-296 KQIVNSNHLIYG
+296 
-308 MYRQWYNNTYEPFL
+308 
-322 MKAEDYFE
+322 
-330 LITNK
+330 
-335 PYLKAHYSLI
+335 
-345 KTKFDWEENEH
+345 
-356 IIDPYLLGLWLGDG
+356 
-370 SSDSTIIANED
+370 
-381 VEIIEYLQTYAKMH
+381 
-395 GLYVRLHK
+395 
-403 VDNSKKCYKIHL
+403 
-415 SSGKPGKRNW
+415 
-425 LLDELK
+425 
-431 SLNLINNKHIPHSY
+431 
-445 IYDSREN
+445 
-452 RLKLLA
+452 
-458 GLIDTDGWYEPK
+458 
-470 KQYLCISQSSERKH
+470 
-484 IIYTAQFIARS
+484 
-495 LGIKCTV
+495 
-502 TTKKVK
+502 
-508 DHRLRDKI
+508 
-516 IKGGN
+516 
-521 TEYRLILL
+521 
-529 NNHYEIPTKI
+529 
-539 HRKQVKNYN
+539 
-548 RTQSDPLSTRFKI
+548 
-561 NYYGVDNYYG
+561 
-571 FTVDKDNLFVLG
+571 
-583 DFTVVHNSMKELS
+583 SMKELS

-606 EIDGQAFASLIVWGC
+606 EIDGQAFASMVVWGC

-672 RITTDTGRILECSKD
+672 RITTETGRILECSKD

-695 MKTTKV
+695 MKTTKCT
-701 VDINGNT
+701 DINGNT

-722 KVGDHVGVIDAV
+722 KVGDQVGVIDAV

-814 GQTKDKKRLPADINE
+814 GQTKDKKRLPIDINK

-838 LGGLFD
+838 IGGLFD

-853 TGQVRLTL
+853 TGHVRLIL

-867 ILRQV
+867 ILREV

-896 LRGRVIKDIHG
+896 VRGRIIKDIRG

-914 DITSVGRFAKNIELK
+914 DIASVSRFAKNIELK
-929 VGYKDAALDLIWLY
+929 VRYKDAALDLIWLY

-948 ARQQK
+948 AKQQK
-953 YVSGVRAERII
+953 YVSGVKAERIV

-1068 AYILEER
+1068 EYILEER
-1075 RKVLENA
+1075 RKVLDSA

-1124 TDKILSNA
+1124 TDKVLSNA

-1180 AAPGLYIAGCLTPNQ
+1180 AAPGLYIAGL
-1195 KVFTDK
+1195 
-1201 GYIDVQD
+1201 
-1208 VKLTD
+1208 
-1213 KLLSKDGSF
+1213 
-1222 VDIINLQRY
+1222 
-1231 FKVDE
+1231 
-1236 PIYKIRMSHAFST
+1236 
-1249 TTFTQEHPLY
+1249 
-1259 VAEQRTNSYNGRI
+1259 
-1272 DETKFDFKF
+1272 
-1281 VKAKD
+1281 
-1286 VKPGQWTIVPNKY
+1286 
-1299 IEEHT
+1299 
-1304 SELNNLW
+1304 
-1311 QDFGRIDRV
+1311 
-1320 VKSPL
+1320 
-1325 NNKEFWWFI
+1325 
-1334 GLWLGDGY
+1334 
-1342 CSSNGYSINVIFD
+1342 
-1355 NQDVEYKNRFIRFV
+1355 
-1369 QSVLNRK
+1369 
-1376 VYFKDGHGCTTGTFS
+1376 
-1391 YQYLNHWLTKY
+1391 
-1402 FGKYAY
+1402 
-1408 GKHIP
+1408 
-1413 EFVKYMKREYKTVL
+1413 
-1427 LQGYLD
+1427 
-1433 SDGCVYECGKYY
+1433 
-1445 ITGFVSMN
+1445 
-1453 LRLLED
+1453 
-1459 IQDICLSLGLAAN
+1459 
-1472 LTKLRNKKESV
+1472 
-1483 ICGKISQVQEAYQL
+1483 
-1497 RMAYHDS
+1497 
-1504 LLFKQLVNNEDRKL
+1504 
-1518 DKIKKVKI
+1518 
-1526 RRKPKDG
+1526 
-1533 CFFSKDLKFIYY
+1533 
-1545 KIREI
+1545 
-1550 EVSKY
+1550 
-1555 TGWVYNFECDTHTFV
+1555 
-1570 CRHIST
+1570 
-1576 HNCDSYDY
+1576 DSYDY

-1733 NFDRCILKDN
+1733 NFDR
-1743 LITTFEG
+1743 
-1750 FKPIQ
+1750 
-1755 DIVVGDRVLTDKGV
+1755 
-1769 IQNVT
+1769 
-1774 WIDKHKHTGNK
+1774 
-1785 VKLKLTGDYRVLECT
+1785 
-1800 DNHPIKVAFTT
+1800 
-1811 KKTHCFRKEAVNNIQ
+1811 
-1826 YLRADRLNY
+1826 
-1835 KYQFGLIPKRKLT
+1835 
-1848 ESIDLP
+1848 
-1854 DDVLYLLGWVMSDGY
+1854 VMS
-1869 VEPNGYGVR
+1869 
-1878 ITYQI
+1878 
-1883 DQLNCA
+1883 C
-1889 KKCMNIIEEYLKDE
+1889 
-1903 QFYYTKNGRNRLK
+1903 
-1916 RKPSK
+1916 
-1921 IFRYNNCWRLEI
+1921 
-1933 HSQKLHQLCTWFGC
+1933 
-1947 LPNHKKIN
+1947 
-1955 PEIYNR
+1955 
-1961 YNNLMPFIIGW
+1961 
-1972 LEGDGH
+1972 
-1978 QRLNCNYDGT
+1978 
-1988 SNRNGIE
+1988 
-1995 LSTIYEEL
+1995 
-2003 IHQCRQIMIDHGIYS
+2003 
-2018 SIRRVK
+2018 
-2024 TKVKYRDQ
+2024 
-2032 YSILLSNEFVNKVLS
+2032 
-2047 YYPSLKFITIPDK
+2047 
-2060 KPTCK
+2060 
-2065 CLETEDGFWAPI
+2065 
-2077 KILSIESMDD
+2077 
-2087 YVYNFEVNNDHTYV
+2087 
-2101 AQGIVV
+2101 
-2107 HNCMSIIQLMI
+2107 IQLLI
-2118 YRQQLMTTRTKKLD
+2118 YRQQLMTTRTKQLD

-2145 FTDEWFAEYS
+2145 FTDEWFT
-2155 DNSFDN
+2155 DDTFNN

-2167 TFTFNKA
+2167 TFTFNRT

>member
-6 KKFHNTDKF
+6 KKFHHTDKF

-59 WISGYNYF
+59 WISGYDYF

-82 NGKQKKINDFTFPDF
+82 NGKQKKVNDFTFPDF
-97 WDYDVYFFYAVDD
+97 WDYDTYFFYAVDE
-110 AQQQGKHL
+110 AQQTGKHL

-140 YLIPNSKTFVYAA
+140 YLIPNSKTFIYAA

-197 TKDEYGNVVEL
+197 SKDEYGNVIEL

-233 ILFEEGGCHIAGTK
+233 IMFEEGG
-247 VMMADGSLKNVEDV
+247 
-261 RLNDELM
+261 
-268 GPDGTPRRV
+268 
-277 LQLHSGR
+277 
-284 DHMYEITPVNGD
+284 
-296 KQIVNSNHLIYG
+296 
-308 MYRQWYNNTYEPFL
+308 
-322 MKAEDYFE
+322 
-330 LITNK
+330 
-335 PYLKAHYSLI
+335 
-345 KTKFDWEENEH
+345 
-356 IIDPYLLGLWLGDG
+356 
-370 SSDSTIIANED
+370 
-381 VEIIEYLQTYAKMH
+381 
-395 GLYVRLHK
+395 
-403 VDNSKKCYKIHL
+403 
-415 SSGKPGKRNW
+415 
-425 LLDELK
+425 
-431 SLNLINNKHIPHSY
+431 
-445 IYDSREN
+445 
-452 RLKLLA
+452 
-458 GLIDTDGWYEPK
+458 
-470 KQYLCISQSSERKH
+470 
-484 IIYTAQFIARS
+484 
-495 LGIKCTV
+495 
-502 TTKKVK
+502 
-508 DHRLRDKI
+508 
-516 IKGGN
+516 
-521 TEYRLILL
+521 
-529 NNHYEIPTKI
+529 
-539 HRKQVKNYN
+539 
-548 RTQSDPLSTRFKI
+548 
-561 NYYGVDNYYG
+561 
-571 FTVDKDNLFVLG
+571 
-583 DFTVVHNSMKELS
+583 SMKELS

-606 EIDGQAFASLIVWGC
+606 EIDGQAFASLIVWG
-621 VCAGTKVYT
+621 
-630 NNGDYINVEDLK
+630 
-642 PEDGI
+642 
-647 VGWDT
+647 
-652 YQAVPQTISAMNK
+652 
-665 PSYKECV
+665 
-672 RITTDTGRILECSKD
+672 
-687 HPVLWSTP
+687 
-695 MKTTKV
+695 
-701 VDINGNT
+701 
-708 DYKKSWLWHEAEKC
+708 
-722 KVGDHVGVIDAV
+722 
-734 PFFGDKE
+734 
-741 MWEPRLVGWL
+741 
-751 IGDGSYGYDKTPRL
+751 
-765 SNCDAEILKY
+765 
-775 VEENFDTKTERERL
+775 
-789 TKDGRTYKEIRI
+789 
-801 KGICC
+801 
-806 KLRELGIY
+806 
-814 GQTKDKKRLPADINE
+814 
-829 YSMYSLSEM
+829 
-838 LGGLFD
+838 
-844 TDGYVNVSK
+844 
-853 TGQVRLTL
+853 
-861 TQSHEE
+861 
-867 ILRQV
+867 
-872 QQVLLKFGIH
+872 
-882 SRVRHIKPTGREHV
+882 
-896 LRGRVIKDIHG
+896 
-907 EWRLEIS
+907 
-914 DITSVGRFAKNIELK
+914 
-929 VGYKDAALDLIWLY
+929 
-943 TANHH
+943 
-948 ARQQK
+948 
-953 YVSGVRAERII
+953 
-964 KIEDIG
+964 
-970 LQKIYNLTAK
+970 
-980 QQHNYL
+980 
-986 ANGIITHNT
+986 T

-1068 AYILEER
+1068 EYILEER
-1075 RKVLENA
+1075 RKVLESA
-1082 TSQEAIDR
+1082 TNQEAIDR

-1124 TDKILSNA
+1124 TDKVLSNA

-1213 KLLSKDGSF
+1213 RLLSKDGGF
-1222 VDIINLQRY
+1222 VNIVNLQRY
-1231 FKVDE
+1231 FKVNE

-1272 DETKFDFKF
+1272 DETKFNFKF

-1342 CSSNGYSINVIFD
+1342 CSSNGYSVNIVFD
-1355 NQDVEYKNRFIRFV
+1355 RNDVKYINRFIKFV
-1369 QSVLNRK
+1369 QSTLNRK
-1376 VYFKDGHGCTTGTFS
+1376 VYFKNKSGCITCSFS
-1391 YQYLNHWLTKY
+1391 YQYLNNWLTKY

-1413 EFVKYMKREYKTVL
+1413 EFVKYSKREHKISL

-1433 SDGCVYECGKYY
+1433 SDGCVYKSGKYY
-1445 ITGFVSMN
+1445 ISGFVSMN

-1459 IQDICLSLGLAAN
+1459 VQDICLSLGLSAN
-1472 LTKLRNKKESV
+1472 LTKLRSKKEHQI
-1483 ICGKISQVQEAYQL
+1483 ICGKISNVQEAYQL

-1701 WLNELDDKGVKN
+1701 WLNELDDKGIKN

-1733 NFDRCILKDN
+1733 NFDR
-1743 LITTFEG
+1743 
-1750 FKPIQ
+1750 
-1755 DIVVGDRVLTDKGV
+1755 VM
-1769 IQNVT
+1769 
-1774 WIDKHKHTGNK
+1774 
-1785 VKLKLTGDYRVLECT
+1785 CT
-1800 DNHPIKVAFTT
+1800 
-1811 KKTHCFRKEAVNNIQ
+1811 
-1826 YLRADRLNY
+1826 
-1835 KYQFGLIPKRKLT
+1835 
-1848 ESIDLP
+1848 
-1854 DDVLYLLGWVMSDGY
+1854 M
-1869 VEPNGYGVR
+1869 
-1878 ITYQI
+1878 
-1883 DQLNCA
+1883 
-1889 KKCMNIIEEYLKDE
+1889 
-1903 QFYYTKNGRNRLK
+1903 
-1916 RKPSK
+1916 
-1921 IFRYNNCWRLEI
+1921 
-1933 HSQKLHQLCTWFGC
+1933 
-1947 LPNHKKIN
+1947 
-1955 PEIYNR
+1955 
-1961 YNNLMPFIIGW
+1961 
-1972 LEGDGH
+1972 
-1978 QRLNCNYDGT
+1978 
-1988 SNRNGIE
+1988 
-1995 LSTIYEEL
+1995 
-2003 IHQCRQIMIDHGIYS
+2003 
-2018 SIRRVK
+2018 
-2024 TKVKYRDQ
+2024 
-2032 YSILLSNEFVNKVLS
+2032 
-2047 YYPSLKFITIPDK
+2047 
-2060 KPTCK
+2060 
-2065 CLETEDGFWAPI
+2065 
-2077 KILSIESMDD
+2077 
-2087 YVYNFEVNNDHTYV
+2087 
-2101 AQGIVV
+2101 
-2107 HNCMSIIQLMI
+2107 QLMI
-2118 YRQQLMTTRTKKLD
+2118 YRQQLMTTRTKQLD

-2145 FTDEWFAEYS
+2145 FTDEWFA
-2155 DNSFDN
+2155 DNSFNN
-2161 QIDDIP
+2161 QIDNDIP
-2167 TFTFNKA
+2167 TFTFNKT

>member
-6 KKFHNTDKF
+6 KKFKNTDKF

-42 DQETDRC
+42 DQETDRS

-59 WISGYNYF
+59 WISGYDYF
-67 YLNYCPMSRIVYKEI
+67 YLNYCPMSRIVYKQI
-82 NGKQKKINDFTFPDF
+82 NGKQKKVNDFTFPDF
-97 WDYDVYFFYAVDD
+97 WDYDTYFFYAVDD

-118 ALLKSR
+118 VLLKSR

-197 TKDEYGNVVEL
+197 TKDEYGNVIEL

-233 ILFEEGGCHIAGTK
+233 ILFEEGG
-247 VMMADGSLKNVEDV
+247 
-261 RLNDELM
+261 
-268 GPDGTPRRV
+268 
-277 LQLHSGR
+277 
-284 DHMYEITPVNGD
+284 
-296 KQIVNSNHLIYG
+296 
-308 MYRQWYNNTYEPFL
+308 
-322 MKAEDYFE
+322 
-330 LITNK
+330 
-335 PYLKAHYSLI
+335 
-345 KTKFDWEENEH
+345 
-356 IIDPYLLGLWLGDG
+356 
-370 SSDSTIIANED
+370 
-381 VEIIEYLQTYAKMH
+381 
-395 GLYVRLHK
+395 
-403 VDNSKKCYKIHL
+403 
-415 SSGKPGKRNW
+415 
-425 LLDELK
+425 
-431 SLNLINNKHIPHSY
+431 
-445 IYDSREN
+445 
-452 RLKLLA
+452 
-458 GLIDTDGWYEPK
+458 
-470 KQYLCISQSSERKH
+470 
-484 IIYTAQFIARS
+484 
-495 LGIKCTV
+495 
-502 TTKKVK
+502 
-508 DHRLRDKI
+508 
-516 IKGGN
+516 
-521 TEYRLILL
+521 
-529 NNHYEIPTKI
+529 
-539 HRKQVKNYN
+539 
-548 RTQSDPLSTRFKI
+548 
-561 NYYGVDNYYG
+561 
-571 FTVDKDNLFVLG
+571 
-583 DFTVVHNSMKELS
+583 SMKELS

-606 EIDGQAFASLIVWGC
+606 EIDGQAFASMIVWGC

-630 NNGDYINVEDLK
+630 NDGDYINVEDLK

-652 YQAVPQTISAMNK
+652 YQAVPQTISATNK

-672 RITTDTGRILECSKD
+672 RITTETGRILECSKD

-701 VDINGNT
+701 TDINGNT
-708 DYKKSWLWHEAEKC
+708 DYKKQWLWHEAEKC
-722 KVGDHVGVIDAV
+722 NIGDQVGVIDAV

-741 MWEPRLVGWL
+741 MWEPRLIGWL

-765 SNCDAEILKY
+765 SNCDPEILKY

-789 TKDGRTYKEIRI
+789 TKDGKTYKEIRI

-814 GQTKDKKRLPADINE
+814 GQTRDKKRLPVDINK
-829 YSMYSLSEM
+829 YSIYSLSEM
-838 LGGLFD
+838 IGGLFD

-853 TGQVRLTL
+853 TGLVRLTL

-872 QQVLLKFGIH
+872 QQILLKFGIH

-896 LRGRVIKDIHG
+896 LRGRVIKDVRG

-914 DITSVGRFAKNIELK
+914 DITSVSRFAKNIELK

-953 YVSGVRAERII
+953 YVSGVRAERIV

-1047 DENGNRICM
+1047 NENGDRICM
-1056 DEDGNTLTEKAK
+1056 DSDGNTLTEKAK

-1110 FPKKELQTQLARIR
+1110 FPKKELQAQLARLR
-1124 TDKILSNA
+1124 TDKVLSNA

-1145 LQWIQKKTGDV
+1145 LQWIQKKTGDI

-1173 WEHPSRD
+1173 WEHPNKD
-1180 AAPGLYIAGCLTPNQ
+1180 AAPGLYIAGL
-1195 KVFTDK
+1195 
-1201 GYIDVQD
+1201 
-1208 VKLTD
+1208 
-1213 KLLSKDGSF
+1213 
-1222 VDIINLQRY
+1222 
-1231 FKVDE
+1231 
-1236 PIYKIRMSHAFST
+1236 
-1249 TTFTQEHPLY
+1249 
-1259 VAEQRTNSYNGRI
+1259 
-1272 DETKFDFKF
+1272 
-1281 VKAKD
+1281 
-1286 VKPGQWTIVPNKY
+1286 
-1299 IEEHT
+1299 
-1304 SELNNLW
+1304 
-1311 QDFGRIDRV
+1311 
-1320 VKSPL
+1320 
-1325 NNKEFWWFI
+1325 
-1334 GLWLGDGY
+1334 
-1342 CSSNGYSINVIFD
+1342 
-1355 NQDVEYKNRFIRFV
+1355 
-1369 QSVLNRK
+1369 
-1376 VYFKDGHGCTTGTFS
+1376 
-1391 YQYLNHWLTKY
+1391 
-1402 FGKYAY
+1402 
-1408 GKHIP
+1408 
-1413 EFVKYMKREYKTVL
+1413 
-1427 LQGYLD
+1427 
-1433 SDGCVYECGKYY
+1433 
-1445 ITGFVSMN
+1445 
-1453 LRLLED
+1453 
-1459 IQDICLSLGLAAN
+1459 
-1472 LTKLRNKKESV
+1472 
-1483 ICGKISQVQEAYQL
+1483 
-1497 RMAYHDS
+1497 
-1504 LLFKQLVNNEDRKL
+1504 
-1518 DKIKKVKI
+1518 
-1526 RRKPKDG
+1526 
-1533 CFFSKDLKFIYY
+1533 
-1545 KIREI
+1545 
-1550 EVSKY
+1550 
-1555 TGWVYNFECDTHTFV
+1555 
-1570 CRHIST
+1570 
-1576 HNCDSYDY
+1576 DSYDY

-1701 WLNELDDKGVKN
+1701 WLNELDEKGIKN

-1733 NFDRCILKDN
+1733 NFDR
-1743 LITTFEG
+1743 
-1750 FKPIQ
+1750 
-1755 DIVVGDRVLTDKGV
+1755 
-1769 IQNVT
+1769 
-1774 WIDKHKHTGNK
+1774 
-1785 VKLKLTGDYRVLECT
+1785 
-1800 DNHPIKVAFTT
+1800 
-1811 KKTHCFRKEAVNNIQ
+1811 
-1826 YLRADRLNY
+1826 
-1835 KYQFGLIPKRKLT
+1835 
-1848 ESIDLP
+1848 S
-1854 DDVLYLLGWVMSDGY
+1854 MS
-1869 VEPNGYGVR
+1869 
-1878 ITYQI
+1878 
-1883 DQLNCA
+1883 
-1889 KKCMNIIEEYLKDE
+1889 M
-1903 QFYYTKNGRNRLK
+1903 
-1916 RKPSK
+1916 
-1921 IFRYNNCWRLEI
+1921 
-1933 HSQKLHQLCTWFGC
+1933 
-1947 LPNHKKIN
+1947 
-1955 PEIYNR
+1955 
-1961 YNNLMPFIIGW
+1961 
-1972 LEGDGH
+1972 
-1978 QRLNCNYDGT
+1978 
-1988 SNRNGIE
+1988 
-1995 LSTIYEEL
+1995 
-2003 IHQCRQIMIDHGIYS
+2003 
-2018 SIRRVK
+2018 
-2024 TKVKYRDQ
+2024 
-2032 YSILLSNEFVNKVLS
+2032 
-2047 YYPSLKFITIPDK
+2047 
-2060 KPTCK
+2060 
-2065 CLETEDGFWAPI
+2065 
-2077 KILSIESMDD
+2077 
-2087 YVYNFEVNNDHTYV
+2087 
-2101 AQGIVV
+2101 
-2107 HNCMSIIQLMI
+2107 IQLLI
-2118 YRQQLMTTRTKKLD
+2118 YRQQLMTTRTKQLD

-2145 FTDEWFAEYS
+2145 FTDEWFSDYS
-2155 DNSFDN
+2155 NDTFNN

-2167 TFTFNKA
+2167 TFTFNKL